1 MRYGPLAEG
10 VGRAMGRLVQR
21 PVAACAPDPTCTE
34 PEALEGFLASAR
46 PQACISLVVP
56 RGDRLEAMIVLP
68 LSSGMPGGERYIH
81 FYDPDATRLLDV
93 RYGQ

>member
-1 MRYGPLAEG
+1 
-10 VGRAMGRLVQR
+10 
-21 PVAACAPDPTCTE
+21 
-34 PEALEGFLASAR
+34 
-46 PQACISLVVP
+46 
-56 RGDRLEAMIVLP
+56 MIVLP